1 MAKNTEKNIRRAEAI
16 QELRE
21 AIKKYGVEAAPKL
34 VREHYLDVPRPTWYR
49 WLNEVAASPM
59 DVAIDTARKAAK
71 QMPATPSPSYLVDKP
86 VEARAG
92 IDFMSRLERLYA
104 DAEKL
109 AADGEMLRDY
119 STVTVKDLEGEER
132 VKIKIPAFFS
142 NSIKLR
148 GDSIGLRASLLET
161 AVKTIQQFYD
171 LRRMQQFYDSILEEI
186 AAESPEVAQRITDR
200 LAKLNAEQGITVDA
214 RL

>member
-1 MAKNTEKNIRRAEAI
+1 MAKNDDKNELRAQVI

-34 VREHYLDVPRPTWYR
+34 IRERYPDVPRPTWYR
-49 WLNEVAASPM
+49 WLKEVAASPM
-59 DVAIDTARKAAK
+59 DIAIDTAKKAAK
-71 QMPATPSPSYLVDKP
+71 QLPAAPSPSYLVDKP

-92 IDFMSRLERLYA
+92 IDFMGRLERLYA

-109 AADGEMLRDY
+109 AYDGEMLRDY
-119 STVTVKDLEGEER
+119 SVVRTTDEDGNER
-132 VKIKIPAFFS
+132 TRIKIPAFFS

-171 LRRMQQFYDSILEEI
+171 LRRMQQFYDTILEEI
-186 AAESPEVAQRITDR
+186 AAESPEVAARITER
-200 LAKLNAEQGITVDA
+200 LARLNSEMGITADA